1 MIMHCKGV
9 ICRVL
14 LDIILSSALAIDLFH
29 SFISI
34 YIRRFTCL
42 LKYTHQFTWIYICVY
57 LNASADH
64 EFYIWK
70 PVSTNILIMLNLNVR
85 RSDVESFCLFHSLW
99 STRRPTPN
107 TSITSSVWRDRM
119 CLRFITPR
127 VGHRPLDGVHY
138 TDWQKK
144 DVRLLAFGPD
154 RLTGLAQDI
163 VKDVIGRHTKSNPK
177 LLMAADNI
185 KKGTAERRR
194 RSFQTLV

>member
-1 MIMHCKGV
+1 MSKLYWISFYHP
-9 ICRVL
+9 L
-14 LDIILSSALAIDLFH
+14 LLSISVILSYL
-29 SFISI
+29 SI
-34 YIRRFTCL
+34 YVGLHAYLNTRINLRE
-42 LKYTHQFTWIYICVY
+42 YICVY

-70 PVSTNILIMLNLNVR
+70 PISTNILIMQNLNVR
-85 RSDVESFCLFHSLW
+85 RSDVESFRLFHSLW
-99 STRRPTPN
+99 STRTPTSN

-163 VKDVIGRHTKSNPK
+163 LKDVTGRHTKSNPK

-194 RSFQTLV
+194 WSFKTLV